1 VQDYRERLND
11 GVGVTN
17 LIQRRGN
24 KSVTVYYLQY
34 TPDNPIGGTT
44 NARIRTRTK
53 ERVEAVMGGTA
64 TVATNAGPLFEV
76 SETKK
81 KKGLKPRSVTLAR
94 ISQTTGTQ
102 LATLDVPVLTAAR
115 WNEINLGQSF
125 TINGQT
131 WAVVR
136 KNAEEVGS

>member
-1 VQDYRERLND
+1 
-11 GVGVTN
+11 
-17 LIQRRGN
+17 
-24 KSVTVYYLQY
+24 
-34 TPDNPIGGTT
+34 
-44 NARIRTRTK
+44 
-53 ERVEAVMGGTA
+53 MGGTA